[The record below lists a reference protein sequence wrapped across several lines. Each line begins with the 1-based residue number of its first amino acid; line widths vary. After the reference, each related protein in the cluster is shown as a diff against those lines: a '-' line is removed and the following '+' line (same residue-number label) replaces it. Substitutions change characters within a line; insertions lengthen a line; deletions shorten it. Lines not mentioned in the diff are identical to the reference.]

1 MARSSWKGPYVD
13 PHLLEAINLREEKIR
28 LGDQKAKQ
36 ESIRTQSR
44 KSTILPSFVGS
55 TFQVYTGRTFLQV
68 KITETMVG
76 HTLGEYANTRK
87 PGTHPKQSKKK

>member
-13 PHLLEAINLREEKIR
+13 PHLLEAIETRAKKVR
-28 LGDQKAKQ
+28 QGDQKAKQ
-36 ESIRTQSR
+36 EGIRTQSR

-55 TFQVYTGRTFLQV
+55 VFHVYTGRTFLQV
-68 KITETMVG
+68 RITEDMVG

-87 PGTHPKQSKKK
+87 PGSHPKRSKKK

>member
-13 PHLLEAINLREEKIR
+13 PHLLKEAINLREEKIH

-55 TFQVYTGRTFLQV
+55 TFQVYTGQTLSQV
-68 KITETMVG
+68 KITENMVS
-76 HTLGEYANTRK
+76 HTT
-87 PGTHPKQSKKK
+87 